1 MVEGRAAMASAVYA
15 DLVDRLGRARV
26 QVGDDA
32 KRACGLEAG
41 ARDGPLAVVQPAGV
55 EQVEHI
61 VKVGR
66 LRHVGVAVRGQLP
79 AAQPDEL
86 RDLIVLDTSGLQ
98 RTPAVDIG
106 RRVVT
111 AGVGITAAQ
120 VDRAARQARLSLRS
134 LSALD
139 GDQGIGALL
148 GRGDPGELGLAQGSL
163 LDDVV
168 GATVVVGSG
177 RVLSLGAADAL
188 GMMPWLAQGLGH
200 PLGQLLGSEGRLA
213 VLCEVSLRLQPAPA
227 AAWISATLPPSRE
240 ALLAAASLGRALASA
255 RLVDSCL
262 ISESA
267 PAEGQADGEV
277 RLDLRLVTWRGD
289 ADLNATAAQ
298 VQRLAAE
305 LGAAARGIALGA
317 PQAESRRVK
326 LGMDRGL
333 WPQRRQGG
341 PSVDLQLSWPDLP
354 TLLDLTSALYAEAA
368 APPQRLWALGS
379 DSLRLRCWLGQAL
392 KAELH
397 PLVQRAALL
406 FDAGAVPVGVGSLLR
421 TAARDRMPTNA
432 KVLMAALQRA
442 WDPEGVLA
450 TRVGLL

>member
-1 MVEGRAAMASAVYA
+1 MAGAVYA

-26 QVGDDA
+26 QIGEEA
-32 KRACGLEAG
+32 KRLCGVDPTS
-41 ARDGPLAVVQPAGV
+41 RDGPLAVVQPASV
-55 EQVEHI
+55 EQVEHV

-66 LRHVGVAVRGQLP
+66 LRHVAVAVRGHLP

-111 AGVGITAAQ
+111 AGVGMTAAQ

-139 GDQGIGALL
+139 GDQSIGALL

-177 RVLSLGAADAL
+177 RLLSLGAADAL
-188 GMMPWLAQGLGH
+188 GMLPWLSQGLGH

-213 VLCEVSLRLQPAPA
+213 VLCEVTLRLQPAPA
-227 AAWISATLPPSRE
+227 AGWVAATLPPTRE
-240 ALLAAASLGRALASA
+240 ALLAAATLARQLASA
-255 RLVDSCL
+255 RLVDSAL
-262 ISESA
+262 LSETAAPEGTSA
-267 PAEGQADGEV
+267 RTA
-277 RLDLRLVTWRGD
+277 RLDLRLVTWRGEG
-289 ADLNATAAQ
+289 DLAAMAAQ
-298 VQRLAAE
+298 IKDIAVE
-305 LGAAARGIALGA
+305 SGAVARGVALG
-317 PQAESRRVK
+317 PLQAESRRVK

-333 WPQRRQGG
+333 WPQARHGG
-341 PSVDLQLSWPDLP
+341 PSIDLQLSWPDLP
-354 TLLDLTSALYAEAA
+354 TLLDLTDALYFEAA
-368 APPQRLWALGS
+368 APPQRLWALGQ
-379 DSLRLRCWLGQAL
+379 DGLRLRCWLGEAL
-392 KAELH
+392 KADQH
-397 PLVQRAALL
+397 PLVQRAALWM
-406 FDAGAVPVGVGSLLR
+406 DAGAVPVGVGSLLR

>member
-1 MVEGRAAMASAVYA
+1 MASAVYA

-26 QVGDDA
+26 QIGEEA
-32 KRACGLEAG
+32 KKVCGLDPSSRE
-41 ARDGPLAVVQPAGV
+41 GPLAVVQPCSV
-55 EQVEHI
+55 EQVEHV

-66 LRHVGVAVRGQLP
+66 LRHVAVAVRGHLP
-79 AAQPDEL
+79 AAQPEEL

-188 GMMPWLAQGLGH
+188 GMMPWLSQGLGH

-213 VLCEVSLRLQPAPA
+213 VLCEVTLRLQPAPA
-227 AAWISATLPPSRE
+227 AAWMSASLPPTRE
-240 ALLAAASLGRALASA
+240 ALLAAATLARLLASA

-262 ISESA
+262 ISEIA
-267 PAEGQADGEV
+267 GEDGATPGTA
-277 RLDLRLVTWRGD
+277 RLDLRLATWRGE
-289 ADLNATAAQ
+289 ADLAATAGQIQLIAQ
-298 VQRLAAE
+298 DS
-305 LGAAARGIALGA
+305 GAIARGVVLG
-317 PQAESRRVK
+317 PLQAESRRVK

-333 WPQRRQGG
+333 WPQARQGG

-354 TLLDLTSALYAEAA
+354 TLIDLTTALYAEAG
-368 APPQRLWALGS
+368 APPQRLWALGNE
-379 DSLRLRCWLGQAL
+379 SLRLRCWLGEAA
-392 KAELH
+392 KAEGH
-397 PLVQRAALL
+397 PIVQRAALL
-406 FDAGAVPVGVGSLLR
+406 MDAGAVPVGVGSLLR
-421 TAARDRMPTNA
+421 SAARDRMPTNA